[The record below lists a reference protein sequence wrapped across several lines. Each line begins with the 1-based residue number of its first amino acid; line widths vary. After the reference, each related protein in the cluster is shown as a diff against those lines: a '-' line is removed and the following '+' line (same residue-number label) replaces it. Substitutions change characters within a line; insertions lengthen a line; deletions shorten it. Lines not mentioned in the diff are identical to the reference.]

1 MSYEHKIDEGNV
13 PTLIS
18 GALIAF
24 SVSFLCSLMEAAM
37 LSLSPGELASLEKKK
52 PKIGHIVRGFKNQ
65 IELPVTVI
73 LILNTVAHTVGAIMV
88 GAETALLFG
97 EKYIGISSG
106 IFTYLMLQF
115 TEILPKSLGVHYNS
129 KIVELSARPLRLFII
144 ILRPVIAALRF
155 VNKPFEK
162 KKKDNHKATLEEIN
176 ALAGHAQSENQISMN
191 QANIIKGVTLL
202 SSKKAQDLMIPVEQ
216 ITFLSRSQTLS
227 EAIITAH
234 LDPHTRFPV
243 IDSDDKNKVLGYVN
257 FKELVYRM
265 RTNPADPTLGG
276 IIRPLRFVNEDTSCQ
291 QLLKV
296 FVDEHEHMALVQD
309 KSNSTI
315 GLITLED
322 IVEELVG
329 EIEDEFDKLPKKIH
343 TLSQGVWIVGG
354 GVSMQ
359 SLSESLSIAELSS
372 ESNLSDWIIK
382 QIGHMP
388 TVDERIK
395 AEGHEFNVRRIRRGK
410 VFEVLITPESISAPG
425 K

>member
-1 MSYEHKIDEGNV
+1 MNEGSLIA
-13 PTLIS
+13 LIS

-24 SVSFLCSLMEAAM
+24 SISFLCSLMEASM
-37 LSLSPGELASLEKKK
+37 LSLSPGELATLEKRSH
-52 PKIGHIVRGFKNQ
+52 KIGLIVRGFKEQ

-73 LILNTVAHTVGAIMV
+73 LILNTVAHTVGAIIV

-106 IFTYLMLQF
+106 IFTYMMLQF
-115 TEILPKSLGVHYNS
+115 TEILPKSLGVHYNIR
-129 KIVELSARPLRLFII
+129 IVELSALPLRFFIVV
-144 ILRPVIAALRF
+144 LKPVIYLLRF
-155 VNKPFEK
+155 INKPFEK
-162 KKKDNHKATLEEIN
+162 KKSEKHAATLEEIN
-176 ALAGHAQSENQISMN
+176 ALAGYAQLSKQISTN

-202 SSKKAQDLMIPVEQ
+202 STKKAEDLMIPIDQ
-216 ITFLSRSQTLS
+216 ITFLSNSQTLS

-234 LDPHTRFPV
+234 LDPHTRFP
-243 IDSDDKNKVLGYVN
+243 IIEGNNSNNVLGYVN

-276 IIRPLRFVNEDTSCQ
+276 IIRPLRFVNKDASCQ

-309 KSNSTI
+309 SKKNTL

-343 TLSQGVWIVGG
+343 MLSQGVWIVGG
-354 GVSMQ
+354 GISMQ
-359 SLSESLSIAELSS
+359 SISEKLERPGLSYD
-372 ESNLSDWIIK
+372 SNMSDWIIK
-382 QIGHMP
+382 QIGHIP
-388 TVDERIK
+388 NVDERIK
-395 AEGHEFNVRRIRRGK
+395 TEGHEFNVRRIRRGK
-410 VFEVLITPESISAPG
+410 VFEVLITPESISAPR

>member
-1 MSYEHKIDEGNV
+1 MNEGSII
-13 PTLIS
+13 TLMS

-24 SVSFLCSLMEAAM
+24 SVSFLCSLMEASL
-37 LSLSPGELASLEKKK
+37 LSLSPGELATLEKHKS
-52 PKIGHIVRGFKNQ
+52 KIGDIVRGFKEQ

-73 LILNTVAHTVGAIMV
+73 LILNTVAHTVGAIIV

-106 IFTYLMLQF
+106 VFTYMMLQF
-115 TEILPKSLGVHYNS
+115 TEILPKSLGVHYNIR
-129 KIVELSARPLRLFII
+129 IVELSAIPLRFLIVV
-144 ILRPVIAALRF
+144 LKPVITLLRF
-155 VNKPFEK
+155 LNKPFEK
-162 KKKDNHKATLEEIN
+162 KKSNNHTATLDEIN
-176 ALAGHAQSENQISMN
+176 ALAGYAQLSKQISTN

-202 SSKKAQDLMIPVEQ
+202 SMKKAEDLMIPVDQ
-216 ITFLSRSQTLS
+216 ITFLSKSQTLS
-227 EAIITAH
+227 EAIIKAH

-243 IDSDDKNKVLGYVN
+243 IECDNINRVIGYVN

-309 KSNSTI
+309 ADKTTL

-329 EIEDEFDKLPKKIH
+329 EIEDEFDKLPKNIH
-343 TLSQGVWIVGG
+343 MLSQGVWIVGG
-354 GVSMQ
+354 GASMKYI
-359 SLSESLSIAELSS
+359 SEKLDSPDLSCD
-372 ESNLSDWIIK
+372 SNISNWIIK
-382 QIGHMP
+382 QIGHIP
-388 TVDERIK
+388 AVDERIK

-410 VFEVLITPESISAPG
+410 VFEVLITPESISAPR